1 MPKFR
6 TVFQF
11 ELIAL
16 VGFFLIVTSRS
27 LAGQV
32 ASIETSAGIA
42 APSGPLR
49 RGHGAGP
56 LVRAGVILGR
66 PSYAV
71 RVRLDYESAWMSGD
85 NPESSYASGRDLRI
99 VSVLGSGLIKTWDR
113 GVTGYVIL
121 GGGVARMHAP
131 RDVRNPYSSIF
142 TARAGVGVRRRRGRF
157 GWQVEVAP
165 SLVFSDYA
173 TPANFE
179 LASFRALTA
188 GIFF

>member
-1 MPKFR
+1 MPKYR
-6 TVFQF
+6 TVFQLQ
-11 ELIAL
+11 LIAL
-16 VGFFLIVTSRS
+16 VALLSIVTSRS

-32 ASIETSAGIA
+32 ASIETSAGITI
-42 APSGPLR
+42 PSGPLG

-56 LVRAGVILGR
+56 LVRAGVVLGR

-85 NPESSYASGRDLRI
+85 EPESSYASGRDLRI
-99 VSVLGSGLIKTWDR
+99 ESIVGSGLIKVWDR
-113 GVTGYVIL
+113 RVTGYVIL

-131 RDVRNPYSSIF
+131 RDVRNPYGSIF
-142 TARAGVGVRRRRGRF
+142 TARAGVGVRRWLGRF
-157 GWQVEVAP
+157 GWQVEMAP

-173 TPANFE
+173 TPADFE
-179 LASFRALTA
+179 LASFNAMTA